1 MRHVAATC
9 SVLGYIPAMSLKDN
23 ARELRDIASIT
34 TAAAREAAAFLATGY
49 RSGVLYEHKANKNDL
64 VTKFDR
70 ESEDL
75 LRKALA
81 KTGIAFV
88 GEETGGN
95 LAGRMFYVDPLDGT
109 TNFAHGHPM
118 FAVSI
123 GLIENGE
130 PIFGAVVAPA
140 LGIAW
145 TGGFEIPAL
154 RNDVPAR
161 VSEISSLEDAMLA
174 TGFPSDRRTNPLNNF
189 SQFMH
194 VKMRCQ
200 AIRRC
205 GSAAIDLCLLA
216 DGTYEGYW
224 ERVQPWDIAGGVAI
238 LNAAGGRATSMDGSP
253 LAFERRHIVATN
265 GKIHAALLAELA
277 AVESSRDW

>member
-1 MRHVAATC
+1 
-9 SVLGYIPAMSLKDN
+9 MSLKDN
-23 ARELRDIASIT
+23 ARELRDIADIT
-34 TAAAREAAAFLATGY
+34 IAAGREAAAFLATGY

-75 LRKALA
+75 LRKSLA

-88 GEETGGN
+88 GEETGGKS
-95 LAGRMFYVDPLDGT
+95 AGRMFLVDPLDGT

-123 GLIENGE
+123 GLIEDGE

-140 LGIAW
+140 LGITW
-145 TGGFEIPAL
+145 TGGGGIPAL
-154 RNDVPAR
+154 RNETAAR
-161 VSEISSLEDAMLA
+161 VSEISNLEDAMLA

-189 SQFMH
+189 SQFTH

-205 GSAAIDLCLLA
+205 GSAAIDLCFLA
-216 DGTYEGYW
+216 DGTYDGYW
-224 ERVQPWDIAGGVAI
+224 ERVHPWDIAGGVAI
-238 LNAAGGRATSMDGSP
+238 LNAAGGRATLMDGSP
-253 LAFERRHIVATN
+253 LLFERRHIVASN
-265 GKIHAALLAELA
+265 GKIHANLLTELA
-277 AVESSRDW
+277 LVDSSHAW